1 MNASILI
8 IEDEDALGVLLNY
21 NLENEG
27 YQVRLCTDGD
37 QVDMYI
43 DEKKPDLILLDW
55 MLPGVS
61 GIEICR
67 RLRLNALTRNIPIIM
82 ATARG
87 AEEEKLRGFETG
99 ADDYLVKPFAMKE
112 LLARVKAVLKR
123 TAPNQMADELQIGD
137 IVLNIAQQRVSRGG
151 VDIDLGPTEFK
162 LLQYL
167 MQRTGRVFSREQLL
181 NNVWGHDVYVDE
193 RTVDVHIGRL
203 RKALKRSVKPRD
215 KSTATARDPIRTVR
229 GAGYS
234 FNDKF

>member
-8 IEDEDALGVLLNY
+8 VEDEDALGTLLTY

-27 YQVRLCTDGD
+27 YETRLCAHGD
-37 QVDMYI
+37 DVSLYI
-43 DEKKPDLILLDW
+43 NEQIPDLILLDW

-61 GIEICR
+61 GIDICKS
-67 RLRLNALTRNIPIIM
+67 LRMKDSTRNIPIIM

-87 AEEEKLRGFETG
+87 ADEEKLRGFEMG
-99 ADDYLVKPFAMKE
+99 ADDYMVKPFAMKE
-112 LLARVKAVLKR
+112 LLARVKALLKR
-123 TAPNQMADELQIGD
+123 TVRSQMSDVLTIGD
-137 IVLNIAQQRVSRGG
+137 ITLDMGKQRVIRNE
-151 VDIDLGPTEFK
+151 VEINLGPTEFK

-167 MQRTGRVFSREQLL
+167 MQRAGRVFSREQLL
-181 NNVWGHDVYVDE
+181 DNVWGHDVYVDE

-203 RKALKRSVKPRD
+203 RKALSNPIKASVNPI
-215 KSTATARDPIRTVR
+215 DPIRTVR

>member
-1 MNASILI
+1 MSASILI
-8 IEDEDALGVLLNY
+8 VEDEDALGILLNY

-27 YQVRLCTDGD
+27 YQVRLCNDGD
-37 QVDMYI
+37 QVDMFI
-43 DEKKPDLILLDW
+43 DEKRPDLILLDW

-67 RLRLNALTRNIPIIM
+67 RLRLNAHTRNIPIIM

-123 TAPNQMADELQIGD
+123 TAPNQVADEIHIGD
-137 IVLNIAQQRVSRGG
+137 LVLNIAKQRVTRG
-151 VDIDLGPTEFK
+151 VNDVELGPTEFK

-181 NNVWGHDVYVDE
+181 DNVWGHDVYVDE

-203 RKALKRSVKPRD
+203 RKALKGKN
-215 KSTATARDPIRTVR
+215 KGQTKLRDPIRTVR

-234 FNDKF
+234 FDDKF